1 MIKDFSKY
9 KRTNTYY
16 GGSEK
21 KFGISI
27 NGYEYLVKFQKT
39 NNLGTKRLNH
49 VSEYL
54 GSHMFSLLGFNVQE
68 TFLGLY
74 NKEQV
79 VVCKNF
85 ISNGYQFVPFNDV
98 GESSLERDKE
108 TYQYSYQDITDM
120 LLDNIKLTDVKET
133 IESFWEIFIVD
144 AIIGN
149 FDRHGGNWGFLKKN
163 NKYTLAPIFDNGSCL
178 FPQLIDDEEI
188 IKIMNS
194 QDLTDQRIYKFPT
207 SQIQLNNKK
216 SSYFEIINSL
226 LFPECNK
233 ALTKIYKIYS
243 QEKIDELIDE
253 TPFINDT
260 HKAFYKYILKQR
272 FDKIILTS
280 YRKLME
286 IKDE

>member
-21 KFGISI
+21 KFGILI
-27 NGYEYLVKFQKT
+27 DGYEYLVKFQKT
-39 NNLGTKRLNH
+39 TNLGTKRLNH

-54 GSHMFSLLGFNVQE
+54 GSHIFSLLGFNVQE

-85 ISNGYQFVPFNDV
+85 ISDGYQFVPFNDV

-108 TYQYSYQDITDM
+108 AYQYSYQDITDM
-120 LLDNIKLTDVKET
+120 LLDNIKLTDVEET
-133 IESFWEIFIVD
+133 IKSFWEIFIVD

-149 FDRHGGNWGFLKKN
+149 FDRHGSNWGFLKKS
-163 NKYTLAPIFDNGSCL
+163 NKYTLAPIFDNDSCL

-207 SQIQLNNKK
+207 SQIQLNDKK
-216 SSYFEIINSL
+216 SSYFEVINSL
-226 LFPECNK
+226 RFPECNK

-253 TPFINDT
+253 TLFINDT
-260 HKAFYKYILKQR
+260 HRAFYKYILKQR
-272 FDKIILTS
+272 FDKIILAS